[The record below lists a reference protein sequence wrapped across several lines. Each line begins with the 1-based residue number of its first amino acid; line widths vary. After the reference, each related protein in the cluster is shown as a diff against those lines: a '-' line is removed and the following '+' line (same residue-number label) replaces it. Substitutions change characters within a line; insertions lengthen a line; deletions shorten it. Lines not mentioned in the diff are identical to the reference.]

1 MAAVA
6 ALVVWAPSMRHGST
20 ALPVVH
26 AQSGCSNA
34 NLNASYAFTFTG
46 FSTPREGLVKQPEV
60 PTAVVGVIPFD
71 GAGNVSYNLTLVVNG
86 SLIPAQSGTGT
97 YTVNSNC
104 TGSVSFTTGDLS
116 GINFNIVI
124 IGSGT
129 ELFGIL
135 TNSGLTQTGDGKK
148 Q

>member
-1 MAAVA
+1 MAAVV
-6 ALVVWAPSMRHGST
+6 ALVVWAPTMKHGST

-26 AQSGCSNA
+26 AQSGCTNA
-34 NLNASYAFTFTG
+34 NLNASYAFKFTG
-46 FSTPREGLVKQPEV
+46 FSAPHKSVVEPEV

-71 GAGNVSYNLTLVVNG
+71 GAGNVSYKLTLVVNG
-86 SLIPAQSGTGT
+86 SLFPIQTGTGT
-97 YTVNSNC
+97 YTVNSDC
-104 TGSVSFTTGDLS
+104 TGSVAFTTGDLI

-124 IGSGT
+124 IGGGT

-135 TNSGLTQTGDGKK
+135 TNSGLTQTFDAKK